1 MSSLAELGRQDFKDC
16 QGVFYLYSDLASRRL
31 RVIYL

>member
-1 MSSLAELGRQDFKDC
+1 MSSLAELGQQDFKDC
-16 QGVFYLYSDLASRRL
+16 QGGFYLNSDLASRRP